1 MCWTIPIIMNKFF
14 TYFFIFV
21 SLFVPSQ
28 LSAQEKMISEVAFD
42 HDANIETFGFGAD
55 ISWLSQ
61 QESWGTYYCNR
72 AGKRADLMDILKQDF
87 GINALR
93 FRVWVNPAGG
103 WSGKKDVI
111 GLCKRAHAK
120 GFKIMISFHYS
131 DTWADSG
138 SQTIPAQWTDH
149 SADALEKN
157 VYDHT
162 QDVLSGLK
170 AEGIIPVWVSLG
182 NETKQGMLYE
192 TGRTNT
198 TEGVKNFVRFINAGA
213 KAVKEIDPN
222 IITII
227 HLSNGH
233 DQGTAQKMFDNLEKY
248 GANYDCL
255 GFSAYPKW
263 SHLDITT
270 DAQIASAVSTYIN
283 VFKNLKSRFNK
294 PIMVMETGHY
304 GTEPYDANRF
314 FAEFIKALIK
324 DGELGC
330 FYWEPEAFDNGGYNL
345 GAWSS
350 ATHQGTIAMDAF
362 KGTKFTKVENYF
374 TKRISSLDDRRIYE
388 PTDTV
393 EIKVYAKPS
402 TNITS
407 LSKVD
412 FYLGKSIM
420 QTSIP
425 SGTSISSSYTF
436 QTDSLPPGAYAF
448 HAIATDNQGNTES
461 TDTIHFLNDIVTVF
475 QENAE
480 GYAGLSDESAKIATT
495 VKRYTGDGYIPASST
510 RKSYVYWDAYFPEPG
525 TYTLYV
531 RYHCDEKR
539 SMQFHLN
546 DSITFYVS
554 GNASPAGRWSYGT
567 KAFDVPTAGLY
578 HLSMQGGTAKG
589 YPDLDFIAIASP
601 EGVALVGFASDADAV
616 QAISKTTREGHDAQ
630 HPSAIYDLQGRLVRQ
645 SASNLPKGLYIL
657 DGKKVNIK

>member
-1 MCWTIPIIMNKFF
+1 MKH
-14 TYFFIFV
+14 
-21 SLFVPSQ
+21 LFHQFLILLAVLFPTQ
-28 LSAQEKMISEVAFD
+28 IGAQQKLLPETVFD
-42 HDANIETFGFGAD
+42 HDANLETFAFGAD

-103 WSGKKDVI
+103 WSGKQDVI
-111 GLCKRAHAK
+111 NLCKRAHAK

-162 QDVLSGLK
+162 RDVLSGLK
-170 AEGIIPVWVSLG
+170 AEGIIPLWVSIG
-182 NETKQGMLYE
+182 NETKFGMLYE

-233 DQGTAQKMFDNLEKY
+233 DQSTAQKMFDNLEKY
-248 GANYDCL
+248 GAKYDCL
-255 GFSAYPKW
+255 GFSCYPKW
-263 SHLDITT
+263 SHLDITNDT
-270 DAQIASAVSTYIN
+270 QITSAVNTYLN
-283 VFKNLKSRFNK
+283 VFRNLKARFNK
-294 PIMVMETGHY
+294 PVMVMETGHY

-314 FAEFIKALIK
+314 FAEFIKALINDK
-324 DGELGC
+324 ELGC

-362 KGTKFTKVENYF
+362 KGTKFTQVDNFF
-374 TKRISSLDDRRIYE
+374 TRRISLLDDKRIYQ
-388 PTDTV
+388 PQDTV
-393 EIKVYAKPS
+393 EFKVYAKPS
-402 TNITS
+402 TSITTT
-407 LSKVD
+407 SKVD
-412 FYLGKSIM
+412 FYLDKKVIKSYVPEKAS
-420 QTSIP
+420 QT
-425 SGTSISSSYTF
+425 TYAF
-436 QTDSLPPGAYAF
+436 QTDSLPRGAYAF
-448 HAIATDNQGNTES
+448 HAIATDNLGNEES
-461 TDTIHFLNDIVTVF
+461 TDTLHFLNDIVTVF
-475 QENAE
+475 QENEE
-480 GYAGLSDESAKIATT
+480 GFAGLTEENVKVATS
-495 VKRYTGDGYIPASST
+495 VKRYTGNGYLPAADS
-510 RKSYVYWDAYFPEPG
+510 RKSFIYWDAYFPAPG
-525 TYTLYV
+525 TYTIYT
-531 RYHCDEKR
+531 RYHCTEKR

-546 DSITFYVS
+546 DSISFYITAS
-554 GNASPAGRWSYGT
+554 ASPADRWAYASKT
-567 KAFDVPTAGLY
+567 FDVPAEGLY
-578 HLSMQGGTAKG
+578 HLSMQGGLGKG

-601 EGVALVGFASDADAV
+601 EGVAPVRCGGEADALPHLE
-616 QAISKTTREGHDAQ
+616 ISAEEGLGKK
-630 HPSAIYDLQGRLVRQ
+630 HPQNIYDLQGRLMH
-645 SASNLPKGLYIL
+645 ASRADLPSGIYLQG
-657 DGKKVNIK
+657 GKKIYVR